1 MSKQWRIACIC
12 IFLVVLFELLLMRS
26 TVASMVTIWWRS
38 ETFNHCLFVVP
49 IFMWLVWRK
58 RHELSVAV
66 PSPEARWLLLLLP
79 LGFLWL
85 VGSVVGI
92 QVVSQL
98 ALVLIVCLSIW
109 SILGTPT
116 ARLILFPITFLLFA
130 APFGDELLPVMMDF
144 TADFTVWAIGSLGIP
159 VYREGLY
166 FSLPTGNWSVVEACS
181 GIRYLIASVVLGSLF
196 AYLTFTSVWKRVVF
210 MLFAIVIP
218 IIANGLRAVMIVLLG
233 HFSDMT
239 VATGVDHLVYGWLFF
254 GVVMFL
260 LFVVGHWMQSG
271 DAFPQ
276 PATAEQ
282 MAVQMRVKQ
291 SVSQSINA
299 SANIVPRFARHGLLL
314 LAMAF
319 GWTAYAAAVNQTST
333 ENKIETSQKLPM
345 LALPGW
351 QPSNLEVGW
360 EPRYRGFDYQLT
372 QAYEDNSKQKV
383 LLNLLIYKHQAQGK
397 ELISSRNVLVPSQH
411 EIWRVQ
417 QINRRSVTV
426 ANTPIDLQQA
436 RLSSMGQELQV
447 WRWNRIG
454 DANTQN
460 KVKGKLLELQQKL
473 SLKGATSA
481 AVIIA
486 VDASVSDPE
495 KLLREFTAD
504 LLPELQN
511 YLDSM

>member
-1 MSKQWRIACIC
+1 
-12 IFLVVLFELLLMRS
+12 MRS
-26 TVASMVTIWWRS
+26 TVTSMVTIWWRS

-49 IFMWLVWRK
+49 IFIWLVWRK

-79 LGFLWL
+79 LGFVWL

-116 ARLILFPITFLLFA
+116 ARIILFPITFLLFA

-196 AYLTFTSVWKRVVF
+196 AYLTFTSVWKRVAF
-210 MLFAIVIP
+210 MLVAIIMP
-218 IIANGLRAVMIVLLG
+218 IVANGLRAVMIVLLG

-260 LFVVGHWMQSG
+260 LFVAGHWMQNG
-271 DAFPQ
+271 DPFPQ

-282 MAVQMRVKQ
+282 VAAQMRSEAV
-291 SVSQSINA
+291 VSQSTDA
-299 SANIVPRFARHGLLL
+299 SANIVSRFARHGLLL
-314 LAMAF
+314 LIMAF
-319 GWTAYAAAVNQTST
+319 GWTTYAAAVNQTPT
-333 ENKIETSQKLPM
+333 DDILDTSRTLPV
-345 LALPGW
+345 LALPDW
-351 QPSNLEVGW
+351 QPTDLTVDWN
-360 EPRYRGFDYQLT
+360 PRYRGFDYQLT
-372 QAYEDNSKQKV
+372 QAYEDKAKRKV
-383 LLNLLIYKHQAQGK
+383 LLKLLIYKQQVQGK
-397 ELISSRNVLVPSQH
+397 ELISSRNVLVPSQD
-411 EIWRVQ
+411 ENWRIQ
-417 QINRRSVTV
+417 QTKRLSVALTDT
-426 ANTPIDLQQA
+426 AIDLQQA
-436 RLSSMGQELQV
+436 QLSSMDQQLLV
-447 WRWNRIG
+447 WRWYRIG
-454 DANTQN
+454 DTNTQH
-460 KVKGKLLELQQKL
+460 KIKGKLLELQQKL
-473 SLKGATSA
+473 LLSGTTSA

-486 VDASVSDPE
+486 VDASDSDPD
-495 KLLREFTAD
+495 KLLRDFAAD
-504 LLPELQN
+504 LMPRLQN
-511 YLDSM
+511 YLDTI